1 MYYLRKALSMPPQQL
16 AGRVYQRLSYQF
28 KVNFERWRDIRL
40 PTYRTARFSGGLLR
54 YVTAPTVTALEPH
67 REVILALANLYCD
80 HYFDLLGSGWVQVK
94 HGMACRGVEGQRYTE
109 SSVGA
114 QHAMPLQTTPA
125 NTVYT
130 QRVQNL
136 IVKNYVP
143 IDWHLDFK
151 SGFRWSELTPSNA
164 ITYGDKLGVDVKVPW
179 ELARAQ
185 HLPTLAYTYALT
197 KDERYVREFCNQ
209 ILDFIATNPPRYGV
223 NWVVAMDV
231 GIRAANWLMAYDL
244 FRSFGATFDA
254 MFEAEFVQS
263 IYQHGHHIRHH
274 LEWSPTLRS
283 NHYLSDI
290 VGLLFCAAY
299 LPNTRETDEW
309 LSFSARE
316 LVAET
321 KLQFGEDGANF
332 EASTSY
338 HRLSAELV
346 VYATALIMSL
356 VHPKGKLAHPNEIAS
371 ALLSQEYLECLEKMA
386 EFTMNITRPDGRVTQ
401 IGDNDSGR
409 LFKLHPSYTKMTV
422 AEAKQKYIQLADYD
436 ALPDDAIYWDE
447 NVLDHLHIVAAIDG
461 LFKRENDCLLF
472 TGKCLDFYFINRL
485 AKVDIMTYRQE
496 RPCDA
501 EQVRV
506 GEYLPTVEGRT
517 TTLSFPGA
525 SLREGLKCYGYP
537 DFGVYIFRSQRL
549 YMTVRCGS
557 VGQRGNGGHAHS
569 DQLSIELLID
579 GEPLLQ
585 DPGTYL
591 YTPLPEQRNRYRG
604 ITAHATP
611 QLEREPADLSI
622 LFRMPDTFQAKC
634 LYFGEE
640 GFVGS
645 IKVFGQTIYRRVS
658 ILDGQLEW
666 VDSGGIGFL
675 PESVL
680 MSNGYGKQLT
690 DEQSVSLKLQSMLE

>member
-1 MYYLRKALSMPPQQL
+1 MRYFRKALSMPPKQL
-16 AGRVYQRLSYQF
+16 AARIYFRLSYQF
-28 KVNFERWRDIRL
+28 KRDFTRWRD
-40 PTYRTARFSGGLLR
+40 ARFSTYKTARLSDSLPS
-54 YVTAPTVTALEPH
+54 YVTPPTIEALEPH
-67 REVILALANLYCD
+67 REIILALANLYCD

-94 HGMACRGVEGQRYTE
+94 HGMTCMGVEGHNY
-109 SSVGA
+109 SVGA
-114 QHAMPLQTTPA
+114 QHVAPLQTTPA
-125 NTVYT
+125 NLTYA

-136 IVKNYVP
+136 IDKNYTP

-151 SGFRWSELTPSNA
+151 SGYRWSELAPSN
-164 ITYGDKLGVDVKVPW
+164 TLKYGDKLGADVKVPW

-185 HLPTLAYTYALT
+185 HLPMLAYAYALT
-197 KDERYVREFCNQ
+197 KDERYVREFRNQ
-209 ILDFIATNPPRYGV
+209 VLDFIATSPPRYGV
-223 NWVVAMDV
+223 NWIVAMDV

-244 FRSFGATFDA
+244 FRGYGMKFDEG
-254 MFEAEFVQS
+254 FEREFIQS
-263 IYQHGHHIRHH
+263 IYQHGYHIRHH

-299 LPNTRETDEW
+299 LPSTRETDEW
-309 LSFSARE
+309 LTFSVKE
-316 LVAET
+316 LTAET

-346 VYATALIMSL
+346 IYAVALITAMS
-356 VHPKGKLAHPNEIAS
+356 VSNGKLTGSHSVQAMFPKKLWER
-371 ALLSQEYLECLEKMA
+371 LENMA
-386 EFTMNITRPDGRVTQ
+386 EFTMHLTRPDGRLTQ

-422 AEAKQKYIQLADYD
+422 AEAKKKYTQLANYA

-447 NVLDHLHIVAAIDG
+447 NFLDHRHIVAAING
-461 LFKRENDCLLF
+461 LFQRDDDAVV
-472 TGKCLDFYFINRL
+472 TMTRGCLD
-485 AKVDIMTYRQE
+485 YRIIRDLLKTDRMSYHVE

-501 EQVRV
+501 EVLRI
-506 GEYLPTVEGRT
+506 GEQLSSVKGNTTSLKFEGD
-517 TTLSFPGA
+517 
-525 SLREGLKCYGYP
+525 SLRDGLKCYGYP
-537 DFGVYIFRSQRL
+537 DFGVYIFRSKRL

-591 YTPLPEQRNRYRG
+591 YTPLPERRNQYRSQNV
-604 ITAHATP
+604 HAAP
-611 QLEREPADLSI
+611 QLDREPADFSI

-640 GFVGS
+640 GFAGTIQVN
-645 IKVFGQTIYRRVS
+645 GQIITRRIEIMDDHIEIS
-658 ILDGQLEW
+658 
-666 VDSGGIGFL
+666 DSGGISFV
-675 PESVL
+675 PQSVP
-680 MSNGYGKQLT
+680 MSNGYGKQLA
-690 DEQSVSLKLQSMLE
+690 DEQSISPKLQAMLE